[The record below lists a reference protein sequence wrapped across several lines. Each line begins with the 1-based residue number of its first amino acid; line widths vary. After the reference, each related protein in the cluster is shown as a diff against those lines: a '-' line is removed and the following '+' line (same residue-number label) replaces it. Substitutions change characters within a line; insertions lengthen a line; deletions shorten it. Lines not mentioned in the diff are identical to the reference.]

1 MTKIQQKKMKITQ
14 LLTDFAQLLT
24 DFVDVLFVRKHT
36 KLRVR
41 TKKQQK
47 NKQTHKN
54 RNPQTEQCSKKA
66 KISLLGNQYMQ
77 NPPTQHTPPQ

>member
-36 KLRVR
+36 KLWVH
-41 TKKQQK
+41 TK
-47 NKQTHKN
+47 NN
-54 RNPQTEQCSKKA
+54 IKK
-66 KISLLGNQYMQ
+66 
-77 NPPTQHTPPQ
+77 